1 MTKNAEK
8 DIIASLE
15 GTVLRVFLYA
25 LKQKDEIGVRE
36 TQKKLGFKT
45 ASLAQYHLHKLY
57 TMGILEKNPNNTY
70 VLAKRYANLRSI
82 KVGILTELFVVK
94 GWLIPMMGAVAGFLI
109 GGIVLTIVLFFIS
122 SPTTAAV
129 FAIII
134 LIITAGLL
142 SQQSLL
148 IYKTLKD

>member
-1 MTKNAEK
+1 MTKSTEK

-45 ASLAQYHLHKLY
+45 ASLAQYHLQKLY

-70 VLAKRYANLRSI
+70 ALSKRYAKLRSI
-82 KVGILTELFVVK
+82 KIGILTELFVVK

-109 GGIVLTIVLFFIS
+109 GGIIPVSYTHLTL
-122 SPTTAAV
+122 PTKA
-129 FAIII
+129 
-134 LIITAGLL
+134 
-142 SQQSLL
+142 
-148 IYKTLKD
+148 